1 MYYTSS
7 PTYTSYGYD
16 VSYEPMYRMNRL
28 NWFNIAK
35 CARERMTE
43 TCHDIDRWR
52 GERRS
57 FYTALHRMEIDEV
70 QYNAY

>member
-1 MYYTSS
+1 MTTSL

-16 VSYEPMYRMNRL
+16 IEYEPRWSLYTL
-28 NWFNIAK
+28 DWFNVAK

-43 TCHDIDRWR
+43 YCHDVNRWR

-57 FYTALHRMEIDEV
+57 FYSSITKMNVNTKELLD
-70 QYNAY
+70 